1 MKEAPMLD
9 HEIERV
15 CMRLKQRVT
24 DSDVA
29 CTAVK
34 QLVRSHFGLRISG
47 IELEVFDRLADTLF
61 RRFGL
66 HETEMLASELVMT
79 ISRMRAR
86 CPEPGVVWIDA

>member
-1 MKEAPMLD
+1 MLD

-15 CMRLKQRVT
+15 CTRLKQRVT

-34 QLVRSHFGLRISG
+34 QLVRSHLALKISG
-47 IELEVFDRLADTLF
+47 IELEVFDRLADALF
-61 RRFGL
+61 RRFGR

-79 ISRMRAR
+79 VRRMCAR
-86 CPEPGVVWIDA
+86 CEEARTVWIEA

>member
-1 MKEAPMLD
+1 MLD

-15 CMRLKQRVT
+15 CTRLKQRVT

-29 CTAVK
+29 CSAVK

-47 IELEVFDRLADTLF
+47 IELEVFNRLADALF

-66 HETEMLASELVMT
+66 HETDMLASELVMT
-79 ISRMRAR
+79 VERMRAR
-86 CPEPGVVWIDA
+86 CPEPKVVWLDA

>member
-1 MKEAPMLD
+1 MLD

-24 DSDVA
+24 DSEVA

-34 QLVRSHFGLRISG
+34 QLVRSHFGRVISG
-47 IELEVFDRLADTLF
+47 VELEVFDRLADALF

-79 ISRMRAR
+79 VGRMRAR
-86 CPEPGVVWIDA
+86 CPEPRTVWIDA